1 MMEKGMLIDCGKG
14 NITEEAIN
22 LGYELGID
30 IFRSDVTSGIMSFVD
45 QATVVKKLINN
56 KTGRKMLREDIFLVS
71 GGVYGRLGDIV
82 VDNYSAPEI
91 IYGMADGRGQILE
104 NLTKIDLKK
113 IKFVLDFYK
122 INLPVSKKNN
132 EY

>member
-1 MMEKGMLIDCGKG
+1 M
-14 NITEEAIN
+14 
-22 LGYELGID
+22 
-30 IFRSDVTSGIMSFVD
+30 
-45 QATVVKKLINN
+45 
-56 KTGRKMLREDIFLVS
+56 
-71 GGVYGRLGDIV
+71 GD
-82 VDNYSAPEI
+82 SAPEI

-113 IKFVLDFYK
+113 IKFVLDFHK